1 MDIRS
6 LLMGMGFALMWS
18 SAFTTSRMVVIDA
31 APLHALA
38 MRFLLAGIVGCAIAF
53 ALGQRPRLDR
63 AQWRATI
70 TFGICQ
76 NVIYLGCNFVAMQW
90 IEASLAAVLASA
102 MPLVV
107 ALAGWV
113 FFGQRLRPLGIAGLV
128 AGFAGVLVIMGS
140 RLSGGIG
147 IEGVMLCLVGV
158 TALAFA
164 ALTVRGASGGG
175 NLLMVVGLQM
185 LVGAAVLTVLALLF
199 EPFRFNPTPRFFA
212 AFIYTVLVPGLVA
225 TWIWFLLVG
234 RIGAVRAATFH
245 FLNPFFGVLIAS
257 ALLGERIGMWDIVG
271 VVIAAVGI
279 LAVQMSKARNSGA

>member
-6 LLMGMGFALMWS
+6 LLMGLGFALMWS

-63 AQWRATI
+63 EQWRATI
-70 TFGICQ
+70 IFGICQ

-90 IEASLAAVLASA
+90 IEASLAAVIAST

-147 IEGVMLCLVGV
+147 IGGVLLCLVGV

-164 ALTVRGASGGG
+164 ALTVRGASGRG

-185 LVGAAVLTVLALLF
+185 LVGAAVLLVLSLLF
-199 EPFRFNPTPRFFA
+199 EPYRFNPTPRFFA
-212 AFIYTVLVPGLVA
+212 AFVYTVLVPGLVA
-225 TWIWFLLVG
+225 TWIWFMLVG

-257 ALLGERIGMWDIVG
+257 ALLGERIGVWDIVG

-279 LAVQMSKARNSGA
+279 LAVQMSKTRA